1 MGECS
6 RDDQAAQGRSRKG
19 IEMKSGRL
27 MFAALMLCA
36 VIGAALLAPLASAD
50 VTESED
56 VTVQT
61 PSNPRLRLA
70 QVGGSEADRSWDL
83 TGNHEAFSLRDQTAA
98 TTPFR
103 VESET
108 PDDTLVLGRTGG
120 RVGIGVPDPDAHIG
134 ALQIDSYGEARVLY
148 TDPAPAVDSHWTAG
162 IPAFEDAFGIGP
174 SGVPPTLKLLPW
186 GDAEVVGSV
195 SEAANTGTVS
205 DVEGVDD
212 EAILAKLKSLPIQSW
227 RFEGAPQDD
236 RHLGPLADV
245 FGPTFG
251 LGHDVRHI
259 SPADVAG
266 VSLAAVQGL
275 AKHDAEV
282 EASARQAS
290 DLAASLA
297 DRTSSLEAKNAAL
310 ESRAGSLEGSVGG
323 LAKQLAALRKQVRKL
338 AKK

>member
-1 MGECS
+1 
-6 RDDQAAQGRSRKG
+6 
-19 IEMKSGRL
+19 MKSGRL
-27 MFAALMLCA
+27 LLAVLTLCA
-36 VIGAALLAPLASAD
+36 VVGAVLLAPLASAD

-83 TGNHEAFSLRDQTAA
+83 TGNHENFSLLDQTAG

-134 ALQIDSYGEARVLY
+134 ALQIDAYGEARVLY
-148 TDPAPAVDSHWTAG
+148 TDPAPAEDAHWEAG
-162 IPAFEDAFGIGP
+162 IPNAEDAFGIGP
-174 SGVPPTLKLLPW
+174 TEAPPTLKLLPW
-186 GDAEVVGSV
+186 GDAEAAGSL
-195 SEAANTGTVS
+195 SEAANTGSV
-205 DVEGVDD
+205 DEVKAVDD
-212 EAILAKLKSLPIQSW
+212 AAILAKLKELPIKSW
-227 RFEGAPQDD
+227 HYAEAPEGD

-259 SPADVAG
+259 SPGDVAG

-275 AKHDAEV
+275 AKNQAGV
-282 EASARQAS
+282 EEAAHQAS
-290 DLAASLA
+290 NLATLSA
-297 DRTSSLEAKNAAL
+297 DRTSALEAKNAAL
-310 ESRAGSLEGSVGG
+310 EGRAAALEGTVSG
-323 LAKQLAALRKQVRKL
+323 LGKQLAALRKQVRKL
-338 AKK
+338 ARK